1 MKGLYLPASELRA
14 EVAIKQVTNVLSKPR
29 DSFLVV
35 SPCLLC
41 DAIFFSSHHRN
52 LQQQEAAKVY

>member
-1 MKGLYLPASELRA
+1 MKGLDLPASELRA

-41 DAIFFSSHHRN
+41 DAFFPSHHRN